1 MQGDKIKNAPN
12 QSVGADKE
20 HSLLKD
26 EYIISDMSSFE
37 DLDTKTAAEIMDSCY
52 PPRTPIVPGLIFPG
66 TSILVGPPKIGK
78 SFLLLQVAYH
88 ISRGKDLWGRPV
100 RQGTVLYL
108 ALEDDEQRLQKRM
121 NDMFGTDSTNRL
133 HFATD
138 SYCIGDGLEKQIL
151 RFIVAHPDT
160 VLVIID
166 VLQNVRKSDSKSY
179 AEDYDFVSAL
189 KRISDRRNLG
199 IILVHHTRKEESSD
213 PLQLVSGTNGLAG
226 AADTTYVL
234 TKKDRMENE
243 VEMTISGRDTS
254 DVKAHLILDRDTTLW
269 QLKDIEQEPWKKN
282 ADPLLERIDKEV
294 VADNDYWV
302 GSATDILR
310 ELPGL
315 DMKPNVISRKLNAN
329 VCDLLYSFNI
339 RMRSDRT
346 SRERRIEFT
355 REKPIITKNDDN
367 DDYDDVSDSSDD
379 PEISSYCDDNAE
391 KLQVS
396 QIPSL
401 SSLSSL
407 RDEIYINEGE
417 N

>member
-1 MQGDKIKNAPN
+1 MNEIKEKAAPV
-12 QSVGADKE
+12 QSVGADWE
-20 HSLLKD
+20 QPLCKD
-26 EYIISDMSSFE
+26 ISIIPDASSFE

-66 TSILVGPPKIGK
+66 NSLLVGPPKIGK
-78 SFLLLQVAYH
+78 SFLLLQIAYH
-88 ISRGKDLWGRPV
+88 ISKGKELWGRPV

-121 NDMFGTDSTNRL
+121 NDMFGTQSTNKL
-133 HFATD
+133 YFATE
-138 SYCIGDGLEKQIL
+138 SCCIGEGLEKQIR
-151 RFIVAHPDT
+151 RFLVAHPDT

-189 KRISDRRNLG
+189 KKISDWRNIG
-199 IILVHHTRKEESSD
+199 IILIHHTRKEDSTD
-213 PLQLVSGTNGLAG
+213 PLQMVSGTNGLAG

-243 VEMTISGRDTS
+243 VEMIISGRDTS
-254 DVKAHLILDRDTTLW
+254 DIKAHLVLDRNTTLW
-269 QLKDIEQEPWKKN
+269 ILKDIEQEPWKKN
-282 ADPLLERIDKEV
+282 VDPLLERIDKEV
-294 VADNDYWV
+294 MADKEYWI
-302 GSATDILR
+302 GSATDVLR

-315 DMKPNVISRKLNAN
+315 DMKPNVIPRKLNAN
-329 VCDLLYSFNI
+329 VGALMYSFNI
-339 RMRSDRT
+339 RMRAYRNSKG
-346 SRERRIEFT
+346 SQIEFT
-355 REKPIITKNDDN
+355 REKPLTINNDDS

-379 PEISSYCDDNAE
+379 SEISSFCDDDADQ
-391 KLQVS
+391 LQVS

-407 RDEIYINEGE
+407 QQETQEYGG
-417 N
+417 

>member
-1 MQGDKIKNAPN
+1 MQGDKIKNAPDS
-12 QSVGADKE
+12 SVGADKE

-26 EYIISDMSSFE
+26 ELIISDMSSFE
-37 DLDTKTAAEIMDSCY
+37 DLDTKTAAEIMDICY

-88 ISRGKDLWGRPV
+88 ISRGMELWGRPV

-108 ALEDDEQRLQKRM
+108 ALEDDEQRLQRRM

-133 HFATD
+133 YFATE
-138 SYCIGDGLEKQIL
+138 SYCIGEGLEKQIR
-151 RFIVAHPDT
+151 RFLVAHPDT

-179 AEDYDFVSAL
+179 AEDYDFISAL
-189 KRISDRRNLG
+189 KRISDWRNLG
-199 IILVHHTRKEESSD
+199 IIIVHHTRKEESSD

-243 VEMTISGRDTS
+243 VEMIISGRDTS
-254 DVKAHLILDRDTTLW
+254 DVKAHLVLDRDTTLW
-269 QLKDIEQEPWKKN
+269 QLRDIEQEPWKKN

-294 VADNDYWV
+294 VADNDYWI

-329 VCDLLYSFNI
+329 VGDLLYSFNI

-355 REKPIITKNDDN
+355 REKPITTKNDDY
-367 DDYDDVSDSSDD
+367 DDYDDVSDSRVDS
-379 PEISSYCDDNAE
+379 EISSYCDDNAE
-391 KLQVS
+391 QLQVS

-401 SSLSSL
+401 SSLSSQQQ
-407 RDEIYINEGE
+407 ETQEYGG
-417 N
+417 